1 LIFVGPMAQS
11 GSRFRGMEEVVS
23 SDLTRSTKTSGS
35 PDYRLGYGINRCIHE
50 HWNKHSGRDHVAG
63 EWRDLNTSRK
73 ELSIES
79 SPWLSL

>member
-1 LIFVGPMAQS
+1 
-11 GSRFRGMEEVVS
+11 
-23 SDLTRSTKTSGS
+23 
-35 PDYRLGYGINRCIHE
+35 
-50 HWNKHSGRDHVAG
+50 VAG